1 MQIVTFQ
8 CINTADGFLVQ
19 VLIYIR
25 FDMTPRLI
33 GFTTVVLC
41 ELIYF
46 LLPDSMCILAN
57 GLQGFFHLLTYQS
70 YFIFHMILDFYSCE
84 IWSWISFL
92 INFPLTHTKRLTS
105 KTNYFQIKNL

>member
-1 MQIVTFQ
+1 MTFQ

-41 ELIYF
+41 KTDLF
-46 LLPDSMCILAN
+46 
-57 GLQGFFHLLTYQS
+57 
-70 YFIFHMILDFYSCE
+70 
-84 IWSWISFL
+84 SFA
-92 INFPLTHTKRLTS
+92 
-105 KTNYFQIKNL
+105 